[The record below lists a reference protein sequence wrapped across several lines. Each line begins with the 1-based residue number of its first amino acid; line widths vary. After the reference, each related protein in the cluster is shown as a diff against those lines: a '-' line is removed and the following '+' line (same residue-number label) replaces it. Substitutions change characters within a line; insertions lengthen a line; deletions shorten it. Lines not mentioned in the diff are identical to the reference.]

1 MVFLAPL
8 LLGDKNKWLQWA
20 GIAVGFVGV
29 IIFIGADQRATEAAL
44 WVYLLPM
51 LATASLTC
59 ITLSERRR
67 AGRPACTMPVFT
79 ALFWQ
84 GLLTAILLLP
94 LAIFDEEFVATIN
107 GELIFAVI
115 WLGIIVSVLALDR
128 CFD

>member
-1 MVFLAPL
+1 MVFLAPP
-8 LLGDKNKWLQWA
+8 LLGEKNKWLQWA
-20 GIAVGFVGV
+20 SIAVGFVGV

-67 AGRPACTMPVFT
+67 AGRPAYTMPAFT
-79 ALFWQ
+79 ALFCQ

-94 LAIFDEEFVATIN
+94 LAI
-107 GELIFAVI
+107 L
-115 WLGIIVSVLALDR
+115 
-128 CFD
+128 